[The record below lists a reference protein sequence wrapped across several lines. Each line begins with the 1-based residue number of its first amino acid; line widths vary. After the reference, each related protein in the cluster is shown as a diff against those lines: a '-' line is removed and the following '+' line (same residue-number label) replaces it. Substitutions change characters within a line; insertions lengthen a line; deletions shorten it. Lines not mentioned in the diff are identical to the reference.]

1 MPIQTIRT
9 VAIDQRLT
17 DPEWRF
23 AQGPLA
29 GIRGFAIVIADAQGV
44 EGHGY
49 IRAMPPWTE
58 PLTAVKATFDHLCE
72 GLVGQDETAIG
83 AIMDGLDRQLHGAL
97 PVKAGIECA
106 LLDLR
111 ARALGV
117 PLHDLY
123 GGKRQE
129 RFANTRIIPLKSP
142 QRMAEVAVE
151 LAEAGFR
158 HLKVKVSGEP
168 ELDIARVRDVRA
180 AVGQDIALMI
190 DANESYPP
198 KLAVR
203 TINAMARYG
212 LELVEQPTSARDFKS
227 LIAVASA
234 LDIPVEADE
243 SAQDLQS
250 ILRIVEAGH
259 VASINLRILNH
270 GGPSRTAQA
279 IAICRAANVDF
290 RFGAVFGSSIV
301 HAHTLHL
308 AASLPPPRFP
318 HEFSEMALLDN
329 DLFSGLHLEAGT
341 VAVPDGVG
349 TGLVFNG

>member
-1 MPIQTIRT
+1 MAITTIRT

-23 AQGPLA
+23 AQGPLT
-29 GIRGFAIVIADAQGV
+29 GIQGFAVVIADAHGT

-58 PLTAVKATFDHLCE
+58 PVGVVKAMFDYLCE

-83 AIMDGLDRQLHGAL
+83 AIMAQLDRRLHGAL

-123 GGKRQE
+123 GGKRQDS
-129 RFANTRIIPLKSP
+129 FANTRIIPLKSP
-142 QRMAEVAVE
+142 QRMAEVAEE
-151 LAEAGFR
+151 LAQAGFR

-168 ELDIARVRDVRA
+168 QFDIARVRDVRS
-180 AVGQDIALMI
+180 AVGPEVALMI
-190 DANESYPP
+190 DANESYAP
-198 KLAVR
+198 KAAVR
-203 TINAMARYG
+203 TINAMARFE
-212 LELVEQPTSARDFKS
+212 LALVEQPTSAADFKS
-227 LIAVASA
+227 LINVAQV
-234 LDIPVEADE
+234 LDVPVEADE
-243 SAQDLQS
+243 SAQDLPS
-250 ILRIVEAGH
+250 ILRIAEAGH

-279 IAICRAANVDF
+279 IAICQAANLEI

-308 AASLPPPRFP
+308 AASLPAPRFP

-329 DLFSGLHLEAGT
+329 DRFTGLHLERGMIT
-341 VAVPDGVG
+341 VPSGPG
-349 TGLVFNG
+349 TGLTFQG